1 MAGYVTWG
9 LVVVGLA
16 VGTAGLAGSETSDP
30 KKLRFFEE
38 RIRPVLVEKCQ
49 SCHSSTSEKLKA
61 NLLLDTREGVLHGGD
76 SGPAIVAGD
85 PGASLLMQGLRW
97 SDPDFRM
104 PPKEKLPAQVI
115 QDFEQWI
122 RDGAVDPREGP
133 AAPLK
138 ASAADAKSHW
148 AFQTV
153 KGPAVP
159 QVRDAAWP
167 LSNLDRFVLAKLDAA
182 GLKPVADASPDSL
195 LRRVSFDLT
204 GLPPTPAQIASFS
217 RACASE
223 GGISQN
229 AYAAVVD
236 ELLASRAFG
245 ERWGRHWLDVARFA
259 ESTGKERNHTFP
271 EAWRYRDWVINAFN
285 ADKPYD
291 QFVREQ
297 IAGDLFASKAT
308 PVERDALTV
317 ATGFLAIG
325 TKSLNERRKEQ
336 FTADLV
342 DEQIDTITRAVMGVT
357 VACARCHDHKF
368 DPFTQHDYYALAG
381 IFRSTET
388 CYGTTDEAIQN
399 RQPSK
404 LIALEDSP
412 RAELA
417 VARPALSRRLRPDAR
432 PKGDPAKAAAKGPGQ
447 RKADAAL
454 AAMGLADNRAT
465 NAMAMGVRDASP
477 GDAYLLVRGEI
488 SQRKGKVPRGFV
500 EVLTPDGTPEIPA
513 TESGRRELADW
524 LTSEANPLTARVAV
538 NRVWLHLF
546 GQGLVRTADDFG
558 LNGEK
563 PSHPELLDSLAAQF
577 MAEGW
582 STKALIRSIVT
593 SHTYQLSTAMDSRA
607 YATDPDDTLLWRT
620 RPRRLDAEAIRDAML
635 AASGQLDSRP
645 LHGSLVAQVG
655 DTFIGGRYRGDRFNV
670 SFDKR
675 SVYLPVVRDAVV
687 DSLEVFDFAEPSL
700 VVAARD
706 DTNVPAQALYLM
718 NSPFVME
725 QSRALARRLI
735 GSKMADDRSRIL
747 FAHRL
752 VLGRSP
758 TATEIERS
766 LAFINRETATT
777 DTRTGEAA
785 GRETAWTLFAQ
796 GLFATAEF
804 RYLR

>member
-1 MAGYVTWG
+1 MT
-9 LVVVGLA
+9 
-16 VGTAGLAGSETSDP
+16 TAMVHGEIPDP
-30 KKLRFFEE
+30 AKIRFFEE
-38 RIRPVLVEKCQ
+38 RIRPVLVEKCE
-49 SCHSSTSEKLKA
+49 SCHSAGAEKLKA
-61 NLLLDTREGVLHGGD
+61 NLLLDTAEGLRHGGD
-76 SGPAIVAGD
+76 SGPAIITGD
-85 PGASLLMQGLRW
+85 PGSSLLIQAIRW
-97 SDPDFRM
+97 NDPDFRM
-104 PPKEKLPAQVI
+104 PPKEQLPAQVVK
-115 QDFEQWI
+115 DFEQWI
-122 RDGAVDPREGP
+122 RDGAVDPRKGVP
-133 AAPLK
+133 VLAKVDAAEVKAHWSFQPVK
-138 ASAADAKSHW
+138 EPRASAVVN
-148 AFQTV
+148 T
-153 KGPAVP
+153 
-159 QVRDAAWP
+159 AWP
-167 LSNLDRFVLAKLDAA
+167 NGDIDRFVLAKLEQA
-182 GLKPVADASPDSL
+182 GLKPVADASPESL
-195 LRRVSFDLT
+195 LRRVVFDLT
-204 GLPPTPAQIASFS
+204 GLPPTPAQINSFT
-217 RACASE
+217 RACAAE
-223 GGISQN
+223 GGEISQK
-229 AYAAVVD
+229 AYSSVVD
-236 ELLASRAFG
+236 ELLSSPAFG

-271 EAWRYRDWVINAFN
+271 EAWRYRDWVIDAFN

-291 QFVREQ
+291 RFIREQ
-297 IAGDLFASKAT
+297 IAGDLLADDAT
-308 PVERDALTV
+308 PAERDALTV

-336 FTADLV
+336 FIADLV
-342 DEQIDTITRAVMGVT
+342 DEQIDTTTRAVLGVT

-368 DPFTQHDYYALAG
+368 DPFTQRDYYALAG

-388 CYGTTDEAIQN
+388 CYGTTDEAVQN

-404 LIALEDSP
+404 LIALEYSP

-432 PKGDPAKAAAKGPGQ
+432 PKGDPAKAAAKGPVQ

-454 AAMGLADNRAT
+454 AALGLADNRAT
-465 NAMAMGVRDASP
+465 NAMAMGVQEATP

-500 EVLTPDGTPEIPA
+500 EALSRENPPKIPT
-513 TESGRRELADW
+513 TESGRRELAEW
-524 LTSEANPLTARVAV
+524 LTGESNPLTARVAV
-538 NRVWLHLF
+538 NRIWLHLF

-563 PSHPELLDSLAAQF
+563 PTHPELLDYLAARF
-577 MAEGW
+577 MAGNW

-593 SHTYQLSTAMDSRA
+593 SHTYQLSTATDQRA
-607 YATDPDDTLLWRT
+607 YVIDPDDTLLWRA

-635 AASGQLDSRP
+635 AASGELDARP

-670 SFDKR
+670 AFDKR

-735 GSKMADDRSRIL
+735 GSKMADDRSRII
-747 FAHRL
+747 FAYRL

-758 TATEIERS
+758 TATEVERS
-766 LAFINRETATT
+766 LAFLNRETAST
-777 DTRTGEAA
+777 DTRSGEAA
-785 GRETAWTLFAQ
+785 GRETAWALFAQ